1 MPRGRVR
8 AIYVTDANTAFW
20 VWVDRDAF
28 ADPNRGWTA
37 APAGAAS
44 PLGRGFLPRRVVG
57 IDAAGHTHYARV
69 GTNLCP
75 LWTTEGATWTVEG
88 TDGQL
93 YTAHRVG
100 RQEEHAVG

>member
-8 AIYVTDANTAFW
+8 AIYVTDASTAFW

-37 APAGAAS
+37 APPGTSS

-57 IDAAGHTHYARV
+57 VDSTGKTHYARCAT
-69 GTNLCP
+69 TNSA
-75 LWTTEGATWTVEG
+75 LWVTEGATWTIEG

-100 RQEEHAVG
+100 RQQEHPVP